1 MFDFTKEVVINSKNF
16 ETYSEGA
23 RGDKFRVH
31 GGGDYF
37 GKYIVDGAVYKTAP
51 KAGRLA
57 VLEIDATGLAA
68 LATEGHISL
77 NIELSLDRDAR
88 ADWGSYVWYFKK
100 PMAVDLFVEGWTADN
115 AAEHLSKALGH
126 VLTDYKFAH
135 VLTADD
141 AKFAEEL
148 GLEQELEN
156 GKVYVVG
163 GDFNVCVRRVKVVDY
178 RCDAR
183 CANTTEEAFDVV
195 NADAKHMEAPFVY
208 TPNAVEFGTYNYLL
222 HNLRM
227 PTYENWRFTSQAA
240 VEMPMAGA
248 EYVQFTFMYCVP
260 RPGFGGLS
268 VAGQYNH
275 SMTTHVFFVKADLAD
290 QFAAELEKIEVTIKD
305 INTDGSGADHEDHD
319 IEILPDSFATSAA
332 VTE

>member
-16 ETYSEGA
+16 EAYDEGA
-23 RGDKFRVH
+23 RGIKFRVH

-37 GKYIVDGAVYKTAP
+37 GKYVVENAAYKTSAQ
-51 KAGRLA
+51 KGRLA
-57 VLEIDATGLAA
+57 VLEIDATGLAE
-68 LATEGHISL
+68 LATNGHISL
-77 NIELSLDRDAR
+77 NIELGLDRDAR

-100 PMAVDLFVEGWTADN
+100 PMVVDLFVEGWTADT

-135 VLTADD
+135 VLTAAD
-141 AKFAEEL
+141 AEFAKEIGVEKD
-148 GLEQELEN
+148 LEN
-156 GKVYVVG
+156 GMVYVVG

-195 NADAKHMEAPFVY
+195 NADAKHMVAPFTY
-208 TPNAVEFGTYNYLL
+208 TANAVEFGTYNYLL

-248 EYVQFTFMYCVP
+248 EYVQYSFLYCVP
-260 RPGFGGLS
+260 RPGLGGLS
-268 VAGQYNH
+268 VAGQMNH
-275 SMTTHVFFVKADLAD
+275 STTTHVFFVKSDLA
-290 QFAAELEKIEVTIKD
+290 AAFEEELGKIGVSIKD
-305 INTDGSGADHEDHD
+305 VFVKNEATDDEGHS
-319 IEILPDSFATSAA
+319 IEILPDSNAS
-332 VTE
+332 VSDL